1 MKYLLLLFVSIN
13 IYSQTEFKFDKDGFT
28 DFIVG
33 ECEGKSQ
40 SELYKKAIEW
50 ISINYKNP
58 KEVIKATIENDYIRI
73 EGSEKCLVALNVLGK
88 NCFTSKYQ
96 LEFSFKDGKYKLD
109 FIDVTSYIPASQNSV
124 GRWYTENFEN
134 INVYFKDSGELRSR
148 YKYYMEIP
156 IYFNKINTDLKNYL
170 NSNNANPSKK
180 NDW

>member
-73 EGSEKCLVALNVLGK
+73 EGSEKCLVALRACL
-88 NCFTSKYQ
+88 
-96 LEFSFKDGKYKLD
+96 
-109 FIDVTSYIPASQNSV
+109 
-124 GRWYTENFEN
+124 NFC
-134 INVYFKDSGELRSR
+134 
-148 YKYYMEIP
+148 
-156 IYFNKINTDLKNYL
+156 
-170 NSNNANPSKK
+170 
-180 NDW
+180 